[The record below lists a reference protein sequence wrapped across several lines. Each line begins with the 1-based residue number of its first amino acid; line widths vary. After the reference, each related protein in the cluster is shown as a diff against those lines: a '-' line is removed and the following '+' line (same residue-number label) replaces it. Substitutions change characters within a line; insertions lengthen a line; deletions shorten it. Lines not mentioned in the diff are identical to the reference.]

1 MNSHGAHRF
10 LSFHTIKAATAP
22 PLRIAGM
29 RYVYSIMQTNYQDYQ
44 YKSRSRPPSLPRP
57 ENDIENI
64 VYRHSDTNHAKNGF
78 RDRHATTGSCYAAT
92 LDPHEKP
99 PCADADAAGDD
110 PIFDRNLYSPYFH
123 NRSIS
128 RPQIFIIIFW
138 RPLKIS
144 SFLPIE
150 QIRPFIYQTRR

>member
-99 PCADADAAGDD
+99 PAPMPMQLAMIQYLIVICT
-110 PIFDRNLYSPYFH
+110 PHI
-123 NRSIS
+123 SI
-128 RPQIFIIIFW
+128 IEAYHDHKF
-138 RPLKIS
+138 S
-144 SFLPIE
+144 SLFFGGP
-150 QIRPFIYQTRR
+150 